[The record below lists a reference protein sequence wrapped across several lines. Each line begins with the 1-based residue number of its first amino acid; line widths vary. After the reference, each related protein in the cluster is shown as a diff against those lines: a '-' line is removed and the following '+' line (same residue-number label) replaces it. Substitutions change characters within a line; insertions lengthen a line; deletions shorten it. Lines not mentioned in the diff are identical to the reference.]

1 MKKIAT
7 SLLFLVILLQTNAQ
21 EVSIIPQP
29 TKITQ
34 EAQGTATINAQTVIV
49 LASADLAPSA
59 NFLNDYL
66 QSFFGF
72 KLKLSKTASSANA
85 IVLNNGKKIQIIFF
99 IEFVLKKG

>member
-7 SLLFLVILLQTNAQ
+7 SLLLLVILLQTNAQ
-21 EVSIIPQP
+21 QVSIIPQP

-59 NFLNDYL
+59 NFLNDYFCVKSL
-66 QSFFGF
+66 R
-72 KLKLSKTASSANA
+72 
-85 IVLNNGKKIQIIFF
+85 IVRSIFSCETHDF
-99 IEFVLKKG
+99 L